1 MRRFLAV
8 GIPGLL
14 LLACHQN
21 ARPPVEQR
29 MRDPARPGEVSAVT
43 RPTEL
48 YASSQR
54 AEDPP
59 RMLVF
64 GVNCIGNP
72 APLYNPPGYDEALY
86 RRIWEAGGTCV
97 RLAASPRDIE
107 AERGKRDWARFDH
120 DLALALKYN
129 QEPIVCIVNTPAWA
143 SPDDQPTHLF
153 PYRTELLPEF
163 GDFCTDLARRTK
175 GKVKYFQL
183 WNEQNGCGWYF
194 FEGFN
199 RADEYLPVLK
209 VCYEA
214 LKKGNP
220 ACILSMGSLDDAEGN
235 APIFIRKTYE
245 EQKKQ
250 NVSGPLFDVISD
262 HPYSDT
268 PQIMRAKLDA
278 LRTLLKA
285 NGDGD
290 KPFWLTEY
298 GWHTGNTPLPE
309 QASRLAAVLEA
320 FTQPSWN
327 DVQAA
332 VYLCIADFEGQATG
346 FGLVDTNLRPRPAFY
361 AFQGASRFGACP
373 PCEIRADFPAADR
386 LAITWRTLQPARGK
400 VVLRGPDSSSTVAR
414 EMTTAG
420 TNQRAEFDGILPD
433 KVYQYS
439 IETVC
444 EQDGR
449 PKRIRSAEYE
459 IRSPGSAV
467 FNGDFDDGFFAGIAN
482 GWTVDGDGFCTDA
495 ALIPL
500 THLVH
505 GKHAQVVY
513 ATDERGHSALNSTL
527 STLVAV
533 RPGQPVKVSVSW
545 VGKAT
550 TDSVKILSRL
560 GVGPQG
566 QSQPGAVGVQW
577 SSWQDTPGFWDDAS
591 ISVAAKNSV
600 IRIFVQCRSEGTLE
614 KSTATFM
621 LDNVRVEVQ

>member
-14 LLACHQN
+14 LLACHQG
-21 ARPPVEQR
+21 ARPPVQQR
-29 MRDPARPGEVSAVT
+29 TRDLAKPDEVSAVT
-43 RPTEL
+43 RPSEV
-48 YASSQR
+48 YGASAP
-54 AEDPP
+54 AEDAS

-64 GVNCIGNP
+64 GVNRVGYP

-86 RRIWEAGGTCV
+86 QRIREAGGTCV
-97 RLAASPRDIE
+97 RLTASPRDIE
-107 AERGKRDWARFDH
+107 AERGKRDWTQFDR
-120 DLALALKYN
+120 DVALALKYG
-129 QEPIVCIVNTPAWA
+129 QEPIICIVNTPAWA

-163 GDFCTDLARRTK
+163 ADFCTDLARRTK

-209 VCYEA
+209 VCYDA

-220 ACILSMGSLDDAEGN
+220 DCILSMGSLDDAEGN

-245 EQKKQ
+245 EQRKQ
-250 NVSGPLFDVISD
+250 NVSGPLFDAISD

-268 PQIMRAKLDA
+268 PEIMRAKLDA

-298 GWHTGNTPLPE
+298 GWHVGNTSPAE

-320 FTQPSWN
+320 FVSPAWS

-361 AFQGASRFGACP
+361 AFQGASRFGAYP
-373 PCEIRADFPAADR
+373 PCEIKADFSAADR
-386 LAITWRTLQPARGK
+386 LFITWRTLQPARGK
-400 VVLRGPDSSSTVAR
+400 VVLHRPDYSTPVTRMVSEPAR
-414 EMTTAG
+414 R
-420 TNQRAEFDGILPD
+420 QRVEFDAILPN
-433 KVYQYS
+433 KVYRYS
-439 IETVC
+439 IETVS
-444 EQDGR
+444 ERDGHS
-449 PKRIRSAEYE
+449 KSIKSADYE
-459 IRSPGSAV
+459 IRSPGSQV
-467 FNGDFDDGFFAGIAN
+467 FNGDFDDGFFAGIAR
-482 GWTVDGDGFCTDA
+482 GWNINGDGFCTDA
-495 ALIPL
+495 ALVPL
-500 THLVH
+500 THLVY

-513 ATDERGHSALNSTL
+513 ASGERGHATLDSTL
-527 STLVAV
+527 STVVAV
-533 RPGQPVKVSVSW
+533 KPGQQVKVDVSW
-545 VGKAT
+545 LARAT
-550 TDSVKILSRL
+550 VDSVKILSRL
-560 GVGPQG
+560 GIGPEG
-566 QSQPGAVGVQW
+566 QSQPGAPGVQW
-577 SSWQDTPGFWDDAS
+577 SSWQETPGFWDDAS
-591 ISVAAKNSV
+591 VSAKAANSV
-600 IRIFVQCRSEGTLE
+600 IRLFVQCRSEGSLE
-614 KSTATFM
+614 KATATFM
-621 LDNVRVEVQ
+621 LDNVRVEAQ